1 MYKSFFVSENGDLTM
16 NSKIKALYDAF
27 ICNSKFEHKIIN
39 IIRAGIEFDAWVLMV
54 RNLDVQIGGFGVHN
68 INKPYNDIGEGITGT
83 YAIPDRGVYRSLQ
96 YCSRDL
102 MSGYTSIDPRRFIY
116 YSGLHIEGL
125 IQELMWAVNNGKS
138 LPLGRSLQE
147 LIKSNDVRIIPMRN
161 ILQKAFAINE
171 VLITVKHDFES
182 ISDSYMNQDQLDL
195 NSHIYNYQDS
205 IITYFSSRILGA
217 ELSNTM
223 FKQLS
228 IPISLGA
235 VPEIPMDD
243 FQKIFHSLSY
253 NIKKLDPEIYHGK
266 VKINIDSYLIKRE
279 KRILT

>member
-1 MYKSFFVSENGDLTM
+1 M
-16 NSKIKALYDAF
+16 NSNIKTLYDTF

-39 IIRAGIEFDAWVLMV
+39 SIRAGIEFDVWVLMV
-54 RNLDVQIGGFGVHN
+54 RNIDLQIGGFGAHN
-68 INKPYNDIGEGITGT
+68 INKPYGDKGEEITET

-102 MSGYTSIDPRRFIY
+102 MSFYTSINPRMFIY
-116 YSGLHIEGL
+116 NACLHIEGL
-125 IQELMWAVNNGKS
+125 VQELMWAVNNGKY

-147 LIKSNDVRIIPMRN
+147 LIKSNNIRIIPMRN
-161 ILQKAFAINE
+161 ILQKAFSINE
-171 VLITVKHDFES
+171 VLITVKHNLES

-195 NSHIYNYQDS
+195 NSHIYNYEDS

-223 FKQLS
+223 FKQFL
-228 IPISLGA
+228 IPISLKA
-235 VPEIPMDD
+235 IPEIPMDD
-243 FQKIFHSLSY
+243 FQKIFNSLSY
-253 NIKKLDPEIYHGK
+253 NIKKFDPEIYRGK
-266 VKINIDSYLIKRE
+266 VKIKIDSYLIERE